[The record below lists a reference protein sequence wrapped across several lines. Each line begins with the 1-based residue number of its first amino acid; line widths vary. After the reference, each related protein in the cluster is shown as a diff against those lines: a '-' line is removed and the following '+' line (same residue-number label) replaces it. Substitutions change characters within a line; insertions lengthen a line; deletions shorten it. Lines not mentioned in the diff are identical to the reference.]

1 MWRVRVWEQAVLVP
15 CVIGSWRFTYTLLV
29 MVSLSDITMV
39 CRSGTPMC
47 MITEYRLP
55 RRVANYAGV
64 NACGRCRANVSLC
77 LFAAGSGVFPP
88 LSRYYLAVAD

>member
-1 MWRVRVWEQAVLVP
+1 
-15 CVIGSWRFTYTLLV
+15 
-29 MVSLSDITMV
+29 
-39 CRSGTPMC
+39 MC

-77 LFAAGSGVFPP
+77 LFAAGSGVFRGGLNRLGRQLRRAGP
-88 LSRYYLAVAD
+88 LG

>member
-1 MWRVRVWEQAVLVP
+1 
-15 CVIGSWRFTYTLLV
+15 
-29 MVSLSDITMV
+29 
-39 CRSGTPMC
+39 MC